1 MKNNNLR
8 FTNIVTSF
16 IKNGDRILI
25 LKRSDKVKSMK
36 CLWAGV
42 SGIIEKND
50 TAPLARAKTEILE
63 ETGINEEE
71 IELLKANERI
81 KIEAAQ
87 YKNHEW
93 NIFPFLFKTKNLE
106 IKLNWENSEFKWIKP
121 NEIKNYETVPE
132 LEKILFSLL

>member
-1 MKNNNLR
+1 LR

-16 IKNGDRILI
+16 IKNGDKILI

-50 TAPLARAKTEILE
+50 TTSLERAKIEIFE
-63 ETGINEEE
+63 ETGINEKE
-71 IELLKANERI
+71 IELLKSIGQI
-81 KIEAAQ
+81 KIESAQ

-93 NIFPFLFKTKNLE
+93 NIFPFLFEAKNPE
-106 IKLNWENSEFKWIKP
+106 IKLNWENSDFNWIEP
-121 NEIKNYETVPE
+121 SQIKNYETVPE

>member
-1 MKNNNLR
+1 MHSTRIITAFIKNNN
-8 FTNIVTSF
+8 
-16 IKNGDRILI
+16 KILI
-25 LKRSDKVKSMK
+25 LKRSDKVRSMRGS
-36 CLWAGV
+36 WSGV

-50 TAPLARAKTEILE
+50 TAPLDRAKTEILE

-81 KIEAAQ
+81 KIESAQ

-93 NIFPFLFKTKNLE
+93 NIFPFLFRTKNLE
-106 IKLNWENSEFKWIKP
+106 IKLNWENSEFKWIEP

>member
-1 MKNNNLR
+1 MKNSNLR

-16 IKNGDRILI
+16 IKNDDKILI

-36 CLWAGV
+36 CLWAGI
-42 SGIIEKND
+42 SGIIENNE
-50 TAPLARAKTEILE
+50 TPLTRAKIEIFE
-63 ETGINEEE
+63 EAGIHEVQ
-71 IELLKANERI
+71 IELLKAIQQI
-81 KIEAAQ
+81 KISSPQ

-93 NIFPFLFKTKNLE
+93 NIFPFLFKAKNPE
-106 IKLNWENSEFKWIKP
+106 IKLNWENLEFEWIEP

>member
-1 MKNNNLR
+1 MKNSNLR

-16 IKNGDRILI
+16 IKNDDKILI

-36 CLWAGV
+36 CLWAGI
-42 SGIIEKND
+42 SGIIEGD
-50 TAPLARAKTEILE
+50 ETPLTRAKIEIFE
-63 ETGINEEE
+63 EAGIHEEQ
-71 IELLKANERI
+71 IELLKAVQQI
-81 KIEAAQ
+81 KISASQ

-93 NIFPFLFKTKNLE
+93 NIFPFLFKAKNPE
-106 IKLNWENSEFKWIKP
+106 IKLNWENSEFRWIEP

>member
-1 MKNNNLR
+1 LR

-50 TAPLARAKTEILE
+50 ATPLDRAKTEILE
-63 ETGINEEE
+63 ETGINEEKV
-71 IELLKANERI
+71 ELLKANERI
-81 KIEAAQ
+81 KIESAQ

-93 NIFPFLFKTKNLE
+93 NIFPFLFKTKNPE